1 MKSINR
7 NKYCKIVCKLGFL
20 FGVFLIS
27 SCSEEISYDEYVET
41 ELSKG
46 IYYDSLV
53 YGVHFGMTFPEFD
66 SYCLEM
72 NKKKIFM
79 PNPNG
84 TAVRLRLND
93 GFNAPVYFD
102 FFPSASTNKTI
113 TQLTSTISY
122 QDFSYYDKKYGIE
135 NLVLETKTFFER
147 GYGGNKFIKMAHEN
161 KLLQFNY
168 LKIDGNRKIVLSPS
182 FDGQM
187 LNISFQNLKPDIH
200 LISRD

>member
-7 NKYCKIVCKLGFL
+7 NKYCKIVWNLGFL
-20 FGVFLIS
+20 FVGFFIS
-27 SCSEEISYDEYVET
+27 SCSEKISYDEYVET

-79 PNPNG
+79 PNHSG
-84 TAVRLRLND
+84 TAVRLRLSD

-102 FFPSASTNKTI
+102 FFPIASSNQTI
-113 TQLTSTISY
+113 TELTSTMSY
-122 QDFSYYDKKYGIE
+122 QDFSYYDKKYRIE
-135 NLVLETKTFFER
+135 NLVLETKAFFEK
-147 GYGGNKFIKMAHEN
+147 GYGGNKFIEMAHEN
-161 KLLQFNY
+161 QLLKFNY
-168 LKIDGNRKIVLSPS
+168 IKIDGNRKIVLSPS

-187 LNISFQNLKPDIH
+187 LNISFQNLNPEIH
-200 LISRD
+200 WISRD